1 MYMLNYVKLSGVCK
15 NKGLCVL
22 SEKYKSF
29 RAKVLN
35 YKCNS
40 HFY

>member
-1 MYMLNYVKLSGVCK
+1 VCE
-15 NKGLCVL
+15 NKGLCVI
-22 SEKYKSF
+22 SQKYKSF
-29 RAKVLN
+29 CAKVLN